1 MNISRPFLLILGT
14 LPFLEILLLIRVIG
28 MVGFI
33 TTLGM
38 LLLAAATGMTII
50 RSQGMSALIR
60 SQQALAMGELPT
72 REVVNSGIAVLG
84 GVLLVIPGFL
94 SDLLALPCL
103 IPPIR
108 SHLAER
114 LINSRFSTPAFGP
127 RPGPAQ
133 DSVIEGEFRRED

>member
-1 MNISRPFLLILGT
+1 MNISRPFLLLLGA
-14 LPFLEILLLIRVIG
+14 LPFIEILLLIRVIG

-33 TTLGM
+33 ATLGL

-50 RSQGMSALIR
+50 RTQGMSALIR
-60 SQQALAMGELPT
+60 SQQALARGELPAH
-72 REVVNSGIAVLG
+72 EVVNSGIAVLG

-108 SHLAER
+108 GRLAEH
-114 LINSRFSTPAFGP
+114 LINSRFSVPATQP
-127 RPGPAQ
+127 RPTG